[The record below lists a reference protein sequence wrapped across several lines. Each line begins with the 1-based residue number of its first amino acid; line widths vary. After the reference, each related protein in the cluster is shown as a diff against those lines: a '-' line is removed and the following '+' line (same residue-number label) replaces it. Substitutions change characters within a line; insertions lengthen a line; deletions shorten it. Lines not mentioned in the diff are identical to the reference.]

1 MNSAPAGGPTGRATF
16 KDPQAE
22 RTAAVRR
29 RRADSAAPDAAGISV
44 EPLRHGRD
52 LDLFA
57 RFPWQI
63 YRDDPDWVPP
73 LLADFKKF
81 FDPKQHPFYEHS
93 ECRPF
98 LARRNG
104 EVVGRIAAIWNK
116 NHQKFHDEPVG
127 FFGFFECI
135 DDHDVAMAL
144 FARAE
149 AWLKE
154 RGLNVMRGPASF
166 SSNEEWGLLIDGW
179 NGPPRVMMPYNP
191 RYYPPLIEG
200 CGFAKVKDLVAY
212 HFMGTG
218 VPERLARGTDIVAK
232 RNPDVIIRPLN
243 MKKFNAELTIVREL
257 YNRCWERNWGFV
269 PMTEAEIDHMAKEL
283 KPVIN
288 PALVLIMEKAGVPIG
303 FSLTLP
309 DLYLAQKHANGR
321 YFPFGLLKMLWHARK
336 IRTVRVL
343 TLGIVPEYR
352 HGGLDALLY
361 RQLMETSYARGIPGG
376 EFSWMLE
383 DNIAIKKP
391 MENLGASIY
400 RTYRLYDRRL
410 YDGPVA

>member
-1 MNSAPAGGPTGRATF
+1 
-16 KDPQAE
+16 
-22 RTAAVRR
+22 V
-29 RRADSAAPDAAGISV
+29 
-44 EPLRHGRD
+44 
-52 LDLFA
+52 A
-57 RFPWQI
+57 R
-63 YRDDPDWVPP
+63 
-73 LLADFKKF
+73 
-81 FDPKQHPFYEHS
+81 
-93 ECRPF
+93 
-98 LARRNG
+98 
-104 EVVGRIAAIWNK
+104 
-116 NHQKFHDEPVG
+116 
-127 FFGFFECI
+127 
-135 DDHDVAMAL
+135 
-144 FARAE
+144 
-149 AWLKE
+149 
-154 RGLNVMRGPASF
+154 
-166 SSNEEWGLLIDGW
+166 
-179 NGPPRVMMPYNP
+179 
-191 RYYPPLIEG
+191 
-200 CGFAKVKDLVAY
+200 
-212 HFMGTG
+212 
-218 VPERLARGTDIVAK
+218 
-232 RNPDVIIRPLN
+232 RNPDVTIRPLN
-243 MKKFNAELTIVREL
+243 MKKFNSELTIVREL

-361 RQLMETSYARGIPGG
+361 RHLMETSYALGIPGG

-410 YDGPVA
+410 NDRPVA